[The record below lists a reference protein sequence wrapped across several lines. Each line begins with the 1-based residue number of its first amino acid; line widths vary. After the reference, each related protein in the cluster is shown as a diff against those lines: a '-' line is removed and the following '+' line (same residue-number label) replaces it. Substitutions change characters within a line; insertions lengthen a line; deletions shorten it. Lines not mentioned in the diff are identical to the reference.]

1 MRTSFLGHV
10 CSIAFLW
17 KCALSTIKQ
26 EAKKSSLYF
35 WRCLRSGCSHMT
47 KFSSVIR
54 LVGIQATGI
63 SFLQSS
69 NTNNKNNGYFE
80 TLVPNV
86 VMTLLQW
93 FHCVYTLVANLF
105 AMMFVYLEWKTNLW
119 CHFFH
124 VIWRRHLDV
133 SKSISSHCQSYYG
146 SSVKLS
152 FIIYFHNKQYP
163 SAEQNHFAYP
173 VISSSFLDT
182 NFACV
187 FYKFV

>member
-26 EAKKSSLYF
+26 EAKKSSLSL
-35 WRCLRSGCSHMT
+35 WRCLRNGCSHMT

-54 LVGIQATGI
+54 LVGMQVTGI

-93 FHCVYTLVANLF
+93 FHCVYTFCDDVCISRMKNKSMMSFFSCHMKTSFGCSKVHIFTLSKLLWWRCQTLIYNL
-105 AMMFVYLEWKTNLW
+105 
-119 CHFFH
+119 
-124 VIWRRHLDV
+124 
-133 SKSISSHCQSYYG
+133 
-146 SSVKLS
+146 LS
-152 FIIYFHNKQYP
+152 
-163 SAEQNHFAYP
+163 
-173 VISSSFLDT
+173 
-182 NFACV
+182 
-187 FYKFV
+187 